1 MTVYQPR
8 EDSHLLAKEI
18 LERELSGKRCLDMGT
33 GSGII
38 AEKMLRSGAEEV
50 VAVDINPEAV
60 EEAKEKLEGYEN
72 SEVFQSDLF
81 ENVEGKFDLIAF
93 NPPYLPGV
101 DVDEGDFED
110 QEIWRGGE
118 SGEEFTEEFLE
129 VARDYL
135 VEDGEVVFI
144 VSSLSDFKVED
155 YEVLNTE
162 QLWFEDLY
170 LLRFK

>member
-8 EDSHLLAKEI
+8 EDSRLLAKEI
-18 LERELSGKRCLDMGT
+18 LERDLSDKRCLDMGT

-38 AEKMLRSGAEEV
+38 GEKMLSSGADEV

-60 EEAKEKLEGYEN
+60 EEAKEKLEKYEN
-72 SEVFQSDLF
+72 SKVFQSDLF

-101 DVDEGDFED
+101 DIEEEDLED
-110 QEIWRGGE
+110 QKIWRGGE

-129 VARDYL
+129 VAKDYL
-135 VEDGEVVFI
+135 AEGGEVVFI
-144 VSSLSDFKVED
+144 VSSLSDFKVQD
-155 YEVLNTE
+155 YEILNTK

-170 LLRFK
+170 LLRSK